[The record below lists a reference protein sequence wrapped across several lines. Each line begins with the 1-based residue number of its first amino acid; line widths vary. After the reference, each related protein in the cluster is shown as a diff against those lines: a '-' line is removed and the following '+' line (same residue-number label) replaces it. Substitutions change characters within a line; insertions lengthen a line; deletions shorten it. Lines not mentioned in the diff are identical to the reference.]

1 MAGHFVHPVQAR
13 MRAFQDLFNQLDQ
26 VTGTKAKVQTLVA
39 HFQVVP
45 SAEAAWALTLL
56 LGKRRRRLI
65 TGRRLRDIL
74 RDRGGLP
81 DWLIDDCYG
90 QVGDSAET
98 ISLLWPAVKKRIVP
112 IDCGLPMGDED
123 MPLSWWM
130 ETLLPAISARTDD
143 EQANAVIWLW
153 HRTPSDQHFIVNK
166 LLTGGFRVG
175 VSTGLISRAIAEA
188 FDLEESLVVQRL
200 MGGFEPSAERFR
212 QLTASATADE
222 HRSSGTPYPFYLAS
236 PLEPERLRE
245 TSANEWQ
252 LEWKWDGIRGQ
263 LIHRGSGV
271 YLWSRG
277 EELVN
282 ESFPELVEVAQALPS
297 GSVLDG
303 ELICWQQNAAQ
314 PLGFDQLQR
323 RLGRKTVGA
332 TLKRDCPMRFIV
344 YDLLE
349 HQGTDIR
356 QLGLRQRQ
364 QHLTQL
370 LGSIEHPDSWRLK
383 QSPSWSINTW
393 EELEKQRNLARQ
405 HNAEGLMLKQ
415 ADSPYLSGRKRG
427 NWWKHKLEPMTLDAV
442 LLYAQAGSGRRANL
456 FTDYTFGLWSNTE
469 EPQLVTFAKAYSG
482 LNDAEILELD
492 RWIRRNTLQRFGP
505 ARSVKAELVF
515 EIGFEGIHP
524 SKRHKSGIAVRF
536 PRILRWR
543 RDKPAEEA
551 DCLDTAQTLLKITSP

>member
-1 MAGHFVHPVQAR
+1 ME
-13 MRAFQDLFNQLDQ
+13 AFQALFDQLDR
-26 VTGTKAKVQTLVA
+26 VTGTRAKVSVLVE
-39 HFQVVP
+39 HFRHAP
-45 SAEAAWALTLL
+45 PEDAAWAMTLL

-65 TGRRLRDIL
+65 TGRRLREIL
-74 RDRGGLP
+74 RDRGGLS
-81 DWLIDDCYG
+81 DWLIDECHG

-98 ISLLWPAVKKRIVP
+98 ITLLWPSVRHRISPVEAR
-112 IDCGLPMGDED
+112 LPAIKGDQ
-123 MPLSWWM
+123 PLHWWM
-130 ETLLPAISARTDD
+130 EILLPRISTLTDD
-143 EQANAVIWLW
+143 DQSDAVLALW
-153 HRTPSDQHFIVNK
+153 QTVPEERHFIVNK

-175 VSTGLISRAIAEA
+175 VSTGLISRAVAEA
-188 FDLEESLVVQRL
+188 FGLEEDLIVQRL
-200 MGGFEPSAERFR
+200 MGGFEPSAERFL
-212 QLTASATADE
+212 QLTAPTNAE
-222 HRSSGTPYPFYLAS
+222 EQRSSGTPYPFFLAS
-236 PLEPERLRE
+236 PLDRERLQTTEARD
-245 TSANEWQ
+245 WR

-282 ESFPELVEVAQALPS
+282 DSFPELVTIGEALPD
-297 GSVLDG
+297 GTVLDG
-303 ELICWQQNAAQ
+303 EVICWREADPV

-332 TLKRDCPMRFIV
+332 TLRRECPMRFIA

-349 HQGTDIR
+349 SNGQDIR
-356 QLGLRQRQ
+356 NQPLWQRQ
-364 QHLTQL
+364 EQL
-370 LGSIEHPDSWRLK
+370 KTMLGRIDHGESWRLK
-383 QSPSWSINTW
+383 CGKSWTLNSWSD
-393 EELEKQRNLARQ
+393 LDAQREQARQ
-405 HNAEGLMLKQ
+405 QRAEGLMVKH
-415 ADSPYLSGRKRG
+415 AESPYLSGRKRG
-427 NWWKHKLEPMTLDAV
+427 HWWKHKLEPMTLDAV

-456 FTDYTFGLWSNTE
+456 FTDYTFGIWGDGD
-469 EPQLVTFAKAYSG
+469 PPVLVSFAKAYSG

-524 SKRHKSGIAVRF
+524 SKRHKSGLAVRF

-551 DCLDTAQTLLKITSP
+551 DCLDAARQLMTMK